1 MAGKTPKRSPSSHR
15 LRVFLCHASD
25 DKPAA
30 RNLYRR
36 LKDDGFDPWLDEEDL
51 LPGQDWD
58 LEISGAVRHSDMIIV
73 CLSQAAMIKRGYVQK
88 EIKQALDVADEQPEG
103 TIFIIPL
110 KLEECEAPERLR
122 RWQWVNLFEAGG
134 YDRLKRAL
142 LYTSKQKQM
151 ESDKRT
157 QSVLENLLINKGS
170 MTKEKARR
178 LARQWA
184 DKIKRSG
191 GKE

>member
-1 MAGKTPKRSPSSHR
+1 MAGKTRKRSPSLHR

-25 DKPAA
+25 DKPAV

-51 LPGQDWD
+51 LPGQDWE
-58 LEISGAVRHSDMIIV
+58 LEISRAVRRSDMIIV
-73 CLSQAAMIKRGYVQK
+73 CLSRAAAIKRGYVQK

-122 RWQWVNLFEAGG
+122 RWQWVNFFEAGG
-134 YDRLKRAL
+134 YDKLKRAL
-142 LYTSKQKQM
+142 LHTSEQKEQA
-151 ESDKRT
+151 SDKRT
-157 QSVLENLLINKGS
+157 QSALEDLLINEGG

-178 LARQWA
+178 LARKGV

-191 GKE
+191 SKE

>member
-1 MAGKTPKRSPSSHR
+1 MAGKTRKRSPSLHR

-25 DKPAA
+25 DKPAV
-30 RNLYRR
+30 RRLYRR

-58 LEISGAVRHSDMIIV
+58 LEISKAVRHSDMIIV
-73 CLSQAAMIKRGYVQK
+73 CLSRASVVKRGYVQK

-122 RWQWVNLFEAGG
+122 RWQWVNLYEAGG
-134 YDRLKRAL
+134 YDKLKRAL
-142 LYTSKQKQM
+142 LKSSRQKDQ
-151 ESDKRT
+151 ESDNRVST
-157 QSVLENLLINKGS
+157 LWEEILINDAGV
-170 MTKEKARR
+170 TKEKARR
-178 LARQWA
+178 LAR
-184 DKIKRSG
+184 KGVNKVKRFE

>member
-1 MAGKTPKRSPSSHR
+1 VRR
-15 LRVFLCHASD
+15 
-25 DKPAA
+25 
-30 RNLYRR
+30 LYRR
-36 LKDDGFDPWLDEEDL
+36 LKEDGFEPWLDEEDL

-73 CLSQAAMIKRGYVQK
+73 CLSRAAVVKRGYVQK

-122 RWQWVNLFEAGG
+122 RWQWVSLYETGG
-134 YDRLKRAL
+134 YNKLKRAL
-142 LYTSKQKQM
+142 LKSSGQKEL
-151 ESDKRT
+151 ESDNRVW
-157 QSVLENLLINKGS
+157 SLWEEILINEAGIPE
-170 MTKEKARR
+170 EKARR
-178 LARQWA
+178 LAR
-184 DKIKRSG
+184 KGVNKVKRLE